1 MSFPSTDEFIALNK
15 ESGNKLI
22 DLMVISSDEDDA
34 EKVEP
39 SPNLSSWEIV
49 SVSSSLIEIK
59 LTFEKPLE
67 VSQGTERDKLVV
79 QVSLSQFPD
88 ENQAT
93 LPE

>member
-1 MSFPSTDEFIALNK
+1 MRVGRIDSNGLVRLEFTNPMSFPSTDEFIALNK

-59 LTFEKPLE
+59 LTFEKPL
-67 VSQGTERDKLVV
+67 
-79 QVSLSQFPD
+79 
-88 ENQAT
+88 
-93 LPE
+93 